1 MAEDREEQYLKAI
14 KDGKVV
20 AVGEKGTKEV
30 DVTGL
35 TPNTKY
41 AKGTYKKA
49 FDATVDKN
57 LSDIA
62 SDSVDVEEFTTLP
75 ITVTGVTLDKDTLS
89 VEEGA
94 SSKLTATVT
103 PTNATDK
110 SVTWKSGNDATA
122 TVDQNGTV
130 AGVKAGTVNVVATTK
145 DGSKTATCAITVTAK
160 PADTPTEG

>member
-1 MAEDREEQYLKAI
+1 MAENREEQYLKAI

-41 AKGTYKKA
+41 AKGAYKKA

-62 SDSVDVEEFTTLP
+62 SDPVDVEEFTTLP

-89 VEEGA
+89 VEEGT
-94 SSKLTATVT
+94 SSKLTATVA

-110 SVTWKSGNDATA
+110 SVTWKSSNDVTA
-122 TVDQNGTV
+122 NVDQNGNVT
-130 AGVKAGTVNVVATTK
+130 GVKAGTVNVVVTTK
-145 DGSKTATCAITVTAK
+145 DGSKTAQCAVTVTAK
-160 PADTPTEG
+160 AEEPPAEG

>member
-41 AKGTYKKA
+41 AKGAYKKA

-62 SDSVDVEEFTTLP
+62 SDPVDVEEFTTLP
-75 ITVTGVTLDKDTLS
+75 ITVTGVTLDKSTLALDT
-89 VEEGA
+89 G
-94 SSKLTATVT
+94 KTGQLTATVA
-103 PTNATDK
+103 PSNATNKAVSWRSDTIA
-110 SVTWKSGNDATA
+110 VA
-122 TVDQNGTV
+122 TVDNSGKVT
-130 AGVKAGTVNVVATTK
+130 AVKAGTAKITVKTT
-145 DGSKTATCAITVTAK
+145 DGSKTAQCAVTVTAK
-160 PADTPTEG
+160 AEEPPAEG

>member
-41 AKGTYKKA
+41 AKGAYKKA

-62 SDSVDVEEFTTLP
+62 SDPVDVEEFTTLP
-75 ITVTGVTLDKDTLS
+75 ITVTGVALDKSTLALDT
-89 VEEGA
+89 G
-94 SSKLTATVT
+94 
-103 PTNATDK
+103 
-110 SVTWKSGNDATA
+110 
-122 TVDQNGTV
+122 
-130 AGVKAGTVNVVATTK
+130 
-145 DGSKTATCAITVTAK
+145 KT
-160 PADTPTEG
+160 G